1 MNSISILVIDDE
13 PAVRKTIKAVLISE
27 HMNATCAKDS
37 RTALELLEQELYD
50 LILLD
55 IMMPGQDGFAFLKE
69 LRSRQCYIPVIL
81 LSGRDESTSQVKG
94 LSIGAD
100 DYITKPFNKTV
111 LISRI
116 QAIIRRNKQYA
127 QTSPEA
133 LYTGTTIQ
141 KGIFTLHLDTQIVQ
155 KGTRE
160 TALSTKEAALLY
172 FFLMNPERLL
182 TKHELFLKV
191 WQSEIPDNNTILVY
205 IRRLREKLEDQ
216 PSNPQHIRN
225 VWGKGYQFFL

>member
-1 MNSISILVIDDE
+1 MVTS
-13 PAVRKTIKAVLISE
+13 
-27 HMNATCAKDS
+27 KDS
-37 RTALELLEQELYD
+37 EIDE
-50 LILLD
+50 ILA
-55 IMMPGQDGFAFLKE
+55 M
-69 LRSRQCYIPVIL
+69 SY
-81 LSGRDESTSQVKG
+81 
-94 LSIGAD
+94 GAD

-160 TALSTKEAALLY
+160 IALSTKEAALLY